1 MSQEKSTAVVTGG
14 SSGIGRAI
22 AIELA
27 KAGHLVCITYSTDAG
42 AAEDT
47 VKEIEAENGVAEAV
61 CFNVADFSETQ
72 AFFKNF
78 IKEHKRIDVLINN
91 AGVTKDGLIAMM
103 DENAWDRVLDINLK
117 GTFNCIKAVTRQMM
131 KQRYGRIINITSV
144 VASIGNPGQANY
156 VASKAGIIGLTKAV
170 ARELASRNI
179 TCNAIAP
186 GFIQTK
192 MTETLDDKLKDAML
206 SQIPMRR
213 FGLPEDISKA
223 VLFLISQNAAY
234 ITGQVMHINGGMFM
248 G

>member
-1 MSQEKSTAVVTGG
+1 MSHEKSTAVVTGG
-14 SSGIGRAI
+14 SRGIGRAI

-27 KAGHLVCITYSTDAG
+27 KAGYMVCITYSADAEG
-42 AAEDT
+42 AEDV
-47 VKEIEAENGVAEAV
+47 VKEIEAENGTARAV
-61 CFNVADFSETQ
+61 CFNVADFSEAQ
-72 AFFKNF
+72 VFFKDF
-78 IKEHKRIDVLINN
+78 IKEYQRIDVLVNN

-103 DENAWDRVLDINLK
+103 DENAWDTVLDINLK

-144 VASIGNPGQANY
+144 VASTGNPGQANY

-170 ARELASRNI
+170 AGELATRNI

-186 GFIQTK
+186 GFIETK
-192 MTETLDDKLKDAML
+192 MTENLDDKLKNAML